1 MGWLRKALSTLQ
13 PAAPAWALQRQRP
26 PAVGREHRRTG
37 AEQSMRSPGRS
48 PKTCW
53 GCNGGRWCPPDSF
66 KCVSLQDGAVL
77 KAPDMSLAW
86 FGVHGKFLQW
96 PESLPERSCII
107 SVQVLLAMC
116 RGQGPPKEAL
126 TAMHSHQ
133 ATQIGMLTRQRAST
147 LMLFDPCGSTQ
158 QAF

>member
-1 MGWLRKALSTLQ
+1 
-13 PAAPAWALQRQRP
+13 
-26 PAVGREHRRTG
+26 
-37 AEQSMRSPGRS
+37 
-48 PKTCW
+48 
-53 GCNGGRWCPPDSF
+53 
-66 KCVSLQDGAVL
+66 
-77 KAPDMSLAW
+77 MSLAW

-158 QAF
+158 QAFKRLAQVPDAVRDFLGAQPGLLLLGGGMAAGKSTVREVIGHDDFWSKVC